1 MRLPSEL
8 ALIRR
13 ADQADLHR
21 LATDVP
27 AHEASRKAVA
37 KGVIRIGVARE
48 VGSLLREFG
57 ADPGEV
63 IRHAGL
69 DPELFDDENNVIP
82 YAALGRVL
90 TACVAHTHCPH
101 FGLLVGQRGT
111 LSSLGPIGGLLQHSP
126 TVGDALSALVR
137 HLHLHDSGGAPTL
150 SAYGDVVT
158 LGYAIY
164 EPGVESPEQI
174 ADCAMAV
181 ATNVLRTLCGP
192 DWVPDEVLL
201 PRHPPADLG
210 PYRRVFRAPVRF
222 DQETAALVFP
232 TRWLDHRIADANPIF
247 RQVFEAHVRELEAAG
262 AGELEGDPAPRAAN
276 RDPDEPVL
284 GHDGRG
290 SLCHPSPHLEPASA
304 SRGCGLPEP
313 CRRDA
318 VRDRTPVVEPDQ
330 DPAQRGCRGARLF
343 RGERLHAG
351 LPALVGAIAGGLA
364 LGAWAGS
371 ARMVGA
377 RAGIIMTMIRAM
389 DDGVSLASWG
399 ASGPGHGS
407 RARPRETA
415 RTSAGRPA

>member
-21 LATDVP
+21 LATDLPV
-27 AHEASRKAVA
+27 HEASRKAVS
-37 KGVIRIGVARE
+37 KGVIRIGIARE
-48 VGSLLREFG
+48 VGPLLREFG
-57 ADPGEV
+57 ADPSEV

-90 TACVAHTHCPH
+90 TACVARTHCPH

-111 LSSLGPIGGLLQHSP
+111 LSSLGAIGGLLQHSP

-137 HLHLHDSGGAPTL
+137 YLHLHDSGGAPTL
-150 SAYGDVVT
+150 FAYGDVVT

-174 ADCAMAV
+174 ADCAIAV
-181 ATNVLRTLCGP
+181 ATNVLRTLCGR

-201 PRHPPADLG
+201 PRHPTADLG

-262 AGELEGDPAPRAAN
+262 AGNWKETLRRVLRTEILTTRCSATTVAERFALHRRTLSRHLQAEGAGFQSLV
-276 RDPDEPVL
+276 DETRFEIARQLLSQTRIPLSEVAVAL
-284 GHDGRG
+284 GY
-290 SLCHPSPHLEPASA
+290 SEASA
-304 SRGCGLPEP
+304 FTRAF
-313 CRRDA
+313 RRWSGQSPA
-318 VRDRTPVVEPDQ
+318 AWRSEHGPVRQ
-330 DPAQRGCRGARLF
+330 GWSGQ
-343 RGERLHAG
+343 
-351 LPALVGAIAGGLA
+351 GLA
-364 LGAWAGS
+364 S
-371 ARMVGA
+371 
-377 RAGIIMTMIRAM
+377 
-389 DDGVSLASWG
+389 S
-399 ASGPGHGS
+399 
-407 RARPRETA
+407 
-415 RTSAGRPA
+415 